1 MLPFLALTEFKDKRL
16 LSTGE
21 EGGKSEVGKRG
32 LLQGSFWIS
41 VTKAVILLSHL
52 LSGLSY

>member
-21 EGGKSEVGKRG
+21 EGGKSEVGERG